1 MDELFWGTLGFIF
14 LTAIVS
20 AFIRA
25 RQRDACLALLH
36 DHLVTL
42 VLADGRAVWGDLRV
56 FARGLQLAY
65 SAPHRTRRGTIK
77 SGYLLYHKELGQ
89 VLALCR
95 YTGRLNPDE
104 ARERLDQI
112 ERTFNPNLWRR
123 LVRGWRNVY
132 ATLRDA
138 FGRALGMVV
147 GKVVKTAESQVLTQ
161 HSKDVEG
168 VGKNLLDA
176 AGEAYEPMLEHHIGQ
191 PVILEA
197 TPAGGGERIEIDGYL
212 AEYTEDFIAIFNV
225 EHPAEP
231 AFDLAVDPAAPPEAD
246 ALPPGV
252 GVELGERHLRLTNS
266 GRDFLFVGALTPD
279 GQKARMLGATLAP
292 RAHLKVA
299 RPDGP
304 VTLRLERVPSVDLV
318 CPRAHATVRYMGPRV
333 DGRADGIVPLQ
344 DDETAPAA

>member
-25 RQRDACLALLH
+25 RQRDACLKLLH

-42 VLADGRAVWGDLRV
+42 VLTDGRTVWGDLRV

-89 VLALCR
+89 VLAICR
-95 YTGRLNPDE
+95 YTGRLNPEE

-138 FGRALGMVV
+138 FGRAIGLVV
-147 GKVVKTAESQVLTQ
+147 GRVVKTSESQVLSQNT
-161 HSKDVEG
+161 KDVEG

-191 PVILEA
+191 PIILELA
-197 TPAGGGERIEIDGYL
+197 PPGGGGERIEIDGYL
-212 AEYTEDFIAIFNV
+212 AEYTEEFVAVFNV
-225 EHPAEP
+225 EHSAAS
-231 AFDLAVDPAAPPEAD
+231 AFELTIDPDTPPTELPDGIGVDI
-246 ALPPGV
+246 
-252 GVELGERHLRLTNS
+252 GERHIRVHNS
-266 GRDFLFVGALTPD
+266 GRDFLFIGALAHGDDP
-279 GQKARMLGATLAP
+279 ARDLGATLAP
-292 RAHLKVA
+292 RAHLKLA
-299 RPDGP
+299 RPGAP
-304 VTLRLERVPSVDLV
+304 FVLHCERVPSVDLV

-333 DGRADGIVPLQ
+333 DARSDGIVPLQ
-344 DDETAPAA
+344 EDESVQFP